1 MKKPSLPYLE
11 TRTRQTK
18 AGPATYWYFRRGK
31 GAMIRLPDPDDEGFL
46 AAYAEAKRGA
56 PKPTRTSIR
65 ALIQSYKASP
75 QWSKLSPRSKADYA
89 GVLGHIDAVAG
100 EHDVSKITRPGV
112 IKARD
117 KVGGRKGNYIAQL
130 YSVLCEHAIDLGW
143 LKMNPAK
150 GVKMTA
156 LGDGYGPWPDWAIA
170 AYRAKATGRALL
182 IFELCYWTGQRIAD
196 VMKMRWD
203 AIAVEDGAEAIVLR
217 QGKAGRAGKRAD
229 ELWIPILPGLRAVL
243 DATPKT
249 GLTIIAQSNSRPLS
263 DRQASYAVE
272 AVRKAIGA
280 TEFKLHGLRANAAS
294 ELYEAGCTDAQVQA
308 VTGHKS
314 VVMARK
320 YGRGARQ
327 KTLAKAAMEKRGGS

>member
-18 AGPATYWYFRRGK
+18 AGPVVYWYFRRGK
-31 GAMIRLPDPDDEGFL
+31 GALTRLPDPDDDGFL

-56 PKPTRTSIR
+56 PRPTRTSIR

-75 QWSKLSPRSKADYA
+75 RWSKLSPRSKADYA
-89 GVLGHIDAVAG
+89 GVLDHIDAVAG

-156 LGDGYGPWPDWAIA
+156 LGEGHDPWPAWALE
-170 AYRAKATGRALL
+170 AYRRHATGVALL
-182 IFELCYWTGQRIAD
+182 IFELCYWTGQRIGD
-196 VMKMRWD
+196 VIQMRWD
-203 AIAVEDGAEAIVLR
+203 AITLEDGLEGISLR
-217 QGKAGRAGKRAD
+217 QGKSERKGRRAD
-229 ELWIPILPGLRAVL
+229 HLWIPVLPGLRAVL
-243 DATPKT
+243 EATPRL
-249 GLTIIAQSNSRPLS
+249 GLTIIAREDSRPL
-263 DRQASYAVE
+263 DYPAVRYAVTKARE
-272 AVRKAIGA
+272 ASGTMGFR
-280 TEFKLHGLRANAAS
+280 LHGLRANAAS

-327 KTLAKAAMEKRGGS
+327 KRLAKAAMEKRGGS